1 MTRPP
6 MADESARTLH
16 GETMIMGHVPTL
28 SEIKQRQQR
37 AWASGDDAVV
47 AGRTALIA
55 ERLCDAADLHAGTS
69 VLDVAT
75 GSGNAAIAAARHGCT
90 VTGLDYVPSLL
101 ECGRVRARA
110 EGFDVRFVEGDA
122 ESLPFDDGQFDA
134 VLSCLGV
141 MFAPDQPRAAGELLR
156 VCRPGGTI
164 ALSAWTPDS
173 FVAELF
179 RTTHR
184 YAPPPPG
191 APWPFGWGTEH
202 HIRDLLAAGVE
213 AVVARRR
220 TFTFRFPSAEALV
233 AFLRANDG
241 PTVRAFATLMPPAR
255 TELFAALAEVALRRS
270 RLEAT
275 AVAIPSD
282 YLEVVAVRTGY
293 GST

>member
-1 MTRPP
+1 
-6 MADESARTLH
+6 
-16 GETMIMGHVPTL
+16 MILGHVPTL
-28 SEIKQRQQR
+28 PEIKLRQQR
-37 AWASGDDAVV
+37 AWASGDYAVV

-55 ERLCDAADLHAGTS
+55 ETLCDAADLHAGTS

-122 ESLPFDDGQFDA
+122 ESLPFDDGEFDA

-141 MFAPDQPRAAGELLR
+141 MYAPDQPRAAGELLR

-164 ALSAWTPDS
+164 ALSGWTPDS

-191 APWPFGWGTEH
+191 APWPFGWGLEDH
-202 HIRDLLAAGVE
+202 VRSLLAGGVD
-213 AVVARRR
+213 ALVTRRR

-233 AFLRANDG
+233 CFLRANDG
-241 PTVRAFATLMPPAR
+241 PTVRAFATLMAAGR
-255 TELFAALAEVALRRS
+255 NELFAALTDVAQRRS

-282 YLEVVAVRTGY
+282 YLDVVAIRSGY
-293 GST
+293 GNP

>member
-1 MTRPP
+1 
-6 MADESARTLH
+6 MADERAPALDGDS
-16 GETMIMGHVPTL
+16 MIMGHVPTL

-37 AWASGDDAVV
+37 AWASGDYAVV

-55 ERLCDAADLHAGTS
+55 EMLCDAADLHAGTS

-101 ECGRVRARA
+101 ECARARARA
-110 EGFDVRFVEGDA
+110 EGFAVRFVEGDA
-122 ESLPFDDGQFDA
+122 ESMPFDDGEFDA

-141 MFAPDQPRAAGELLR
+141 MFAADQRRAAGELLR

-164 ALSAWTPDS
+164 ALSCWTPDS

-184 YAPPPPG
+184 YAPPPLG
-191 APWPFGWGTEH
+191 APWPFGWGTESH
-202 HIRDLLAAGVE
+202 LADLLADGVDGLI
-213 AVVARRR
+213 AQRR

-233 AFLRANDG
+233 DFLRANDG
-241 PTVRAFATLMPPAR
+241 PTARAFATLMPPAR
-255 TELFAALAEVALRRS
+255 AELFGALADVTLRRS

-282 YLEVVAVRTGY
+282 YLEVVAIRSGH
-293 GST
+293 GSA